1 MKSDA
6 YALPIHRR
14 FSYRS
19 RVNFCTLHFRI
30 LPLPT
35 MHRPT
40 AGWLAILLSAA
51 GAVLVFGNFG
61 RTELESF
68 GGACLHIGILL
79 GLLWLAEPQLRTLP
93 AWLVVGVIASAV
105 VLVVRP
111 RLFPVVFVIMLAMW
125 FLYPRKAR
133 EEVTWT

>member
-1 MKSDA
+1 
-6 YALPIHRR
+6 
-14 FSYRS
+14 
-19 RVNFCTLHFRI
+19 
-30 LPLPT
+30 

-40 AGWLAILLSAA
+40 AGWLAILLTTA
-51 GAVLVFGNFG
+51 GAVLVFGHFG

-79 GLLWLAEPQLRTLP
+79 GLVWLAEPQLRTLP

-111 RLFPVVFVIMLAMW
+111 RLFPIVFVIMLAMW
-125 FLYPRKAR
+125 FLYPRKGSR
-133 EEVTWT
+133 K